1 MHEPLAVLARRVET
15 DPYFLGYALAQYAKT
30 EELSDEDLARVLGC
44 DIASLTRLRLCRRPR
59 REPALFRQDVGR
71 IASTFKIDDERLGEA
86 VRRADA
92 LDALKTALAEHG
104 FLMAA
109 RDRDGGDEP
118 PSLDQSQEG

>member
-1 MHEPLAVLARRVET
+1 MGEPLTVLARRVET

-30 EELSDEDLARVLGC
+30 ENLKDDELARVLGC
-44 DIASLTRLRLCRRPR
+44 DVASLTRLRLCRSPR

-71 IASTFKIDDERLGEA
+71 IASAFKINDERLGEA

-92 LDALKTALAEHG
+92 LDALKTAWADQG

-109 RDRDGGDEP
+109 RIKTAATNRRLRTE
-118 PSLDQSQEG
+118 SRE